1 MRARV
6 VMSEDESLK
15 NRLTLSLLVFLQVTL
30 IPIFGFSTR
39 YLLDI
44 DRNNFSVAV
53 ETELIEWIIV
63 SGVLYGVFSLFLAL
77 ALGGFRPYFVI
88 NRGGLASFLGLR
100 TRKGDPELVDRSRLS
115 VSSSP
120 YGKMARLVDRRV
132 SRDGYDLIAVHGGL
146 QLIAVPLQ
154 IILIAVPLAIIEG
167 FPSSLI
173 KPGTAFQLGMAGY
186 LASLWIAMRIQPLIS
201 THLVGMASVLRTVI
215 WRFSIFS
222 WVLPIVIF
230 WYTARLLLVSSLGW
244 LELDYS
250 DWNDLQID
258 AFVLNLVSP
267 NAEVPKGAVIDFL
280 IAISVLPL
288 ATFTSISVL
297 GGSNGLPDWM
307 LGAEDRLENLQMH
320 SLEAPEDSE
329 ETPTLED
336 LGVSSIISEREDS
349 KEGEMIDLPFEL
361 FGGSREE

>member
-1 MRARV
+1 
-6 VMSEDESLK
+6 
-15 NRLTLSLLVFLQVTL
+15 VTL

-39 YLLDI
+39 YLFEI
-44 DRNNFSVAV
+44 DREGFSVTV
-53 ETELIEWIIV
+53 KTNLIEWIVV

-77 ALGGFRPYFVI
+77 CLGGFRPHFVI

-100 TRKGDPELVDRSRLS
+100 MRKGDPELVDRSRLS
-115 VSSSP
+115 VGSSP
-120 YGKMARLVDRRV
+120 YGKMAKLVDRRV

-154 IILIAVPLAIIEG
+154 ILLIAVPLAIIEG

-173 KPGTAFQLGMAGY
+173 RSGSAFELGMAGY
-186 LASLWIAMRIQPLIS
+186 LASLWLAMRIQPIIS
-201 THLVGMASVLRTVI
+201 NHLVGFASVLRTVI

-230 WYTARLLLVSSLGW
+230 WYAARMLLEASLGW
-244 LELDYS
+244 LELDYA

-258 AFVLNLVSP
+258 AMVLGFISP
-267 NAEVPKGAVIDFL
+267 DAEIPKSAVIDFL

-297 GGSNGLPDWM
+297 GGSNGIPDWM
-307 LGAEDRLENLQMH
+307 LDPEERLDNLKMG
-320 SLEAPEDSE
+320 SLEAPEPEKDYELIPSLSDEGDSSDTIE
-329 ETPTLED
+329 VENE
-336 LGVSSIISEREDS
+336 SSQGR
-349 KEGEMIDLPFEL
+349 MIDLPFEL
-361 FGGSREE
+361 LGRNGED